1 MQVSLRSDIRDALA
15 RDDLATAERLL
26 AENRGGL
33 RHVTGLTY
41 HQDSNTRRRASRA
54 IALAGKHHPKQV
66 QEIARRLIWAMNE
79 EAGTNAAFAP
89 DTLRAIAEELPELLL
104 PMVPDLMRLAHDDE
118 GLREGLSHTL
128 RAVANGCDGKVG
140 KRIAADINESMAR
153 TTGGRRGG

>member
-1 MQVSLRSDIRDALA
+1 MSLRRDIRDALA

-26 AENRGGL
+26 AENRAGL

-41 HQDSNTRRRASRA
+41 HQDEVTRQRASRA

-66 QEIARRLIWAMNE
+66 QEIVRRLIWAMNE

-89 DTLRAIAEELPELLL
+89 DTLRAIAEEVPELML

-118 GLREGLSHTL
+118 GLREGLGHAL

-140 KRIAADINESMAR
+140 KRIAADINQTMAR
-153 TTGGRRGG
+153 ARGGRHGG